1 MYIKLIISI
10 FFILFVLIGGVPNII
25 ENGLHSSD
33 IFLILIFTIPSIFL
47 MKSAINQY
55 HKNKS
60 NVEVPKEIEHTII
73 LNNKNKETLHTKS
86 YESDTKKQE
95 NIDIENFEAI
105 NETKIFDFDK
115 DYIDTE
121 MSINSFSN
129 KEDEFIVDNEITH
142 NKKNDNTYISN
153 DSVLDKE
160 MTKDNFNT
168 KKTIIS
174 DEEDLYEIC
183 KKFIIQA
190 QKASTSLL
198 QRKFRIGYNQS
209 AKIIEQLEMDGI
221 IGPQLGSRPREVLI
235 ESYCEENS
243 YNIHKNYNR
252 TFTEYRSNTNV
263 PVYTI
268 TSANN
273 NLKHFYYLI
282 KNNAPISKDDLKKYI
297 DMNEYQFEYS
307 LNILF
312 SNNAIYYHIN
322 DICINDNFKFVF
334 EFEYSEK
341 YEILSLIYDTN
352 KYKEFQNIK
361 TGIEFEYYLAE
372 LLKENKY
379 MTEVTPKS
387 NDYGADIIAIKDNI
401 KYAIQCKFYSN
412 PIGISA
418 VQEVL
423 GALKYYDSNIAIVA
437 TNSTFTSQAKELAK
451 KSNVILWDGNYIM
464 KTFILK
470 QES

>member
-1 MYIKLIISI
+1 LYIKLIISI

-190 QKASTSLL
+190 QKAST
-198 QRKFRIGYNQS
+198 
-209 AKIIEQLEMDGI
+209 
-221 IGPQLGSRPREVLI
+221 
-235 ESYCEENS
+235 
-243 YNIHKNYNR
+243 
-252 TFTEYRSNTNV
+252 
-263 PVYTI
+263 
-268 TSANN
+268 
-273 NLKHFYYLI
+273 
-282 KNNAPISKDDLKKYI
+282 
-297 DMNEYQFEYS
+297 
-307 LNILF
+307 
-312 SNNAIYYHIN
+312 
-322 DICINDNFKFVF
+322 
-334 EFEYSEK
+334 
-341 YEILSLIYDTN
+341 
-352 KYKEFQNIK
+352 
-361 TGIEFEYYLAE
+361 
-372 LLKENKY
+372 
-379 MTEVTPKS
+379 
-387 NDYGADIIAIKDNI
+387 
-401 KYAIQCKFYSN
+401 
-412 PIGISA
+412 
-418 VQEVL
+418 
-423 GALKYYDSNIAIVA
+423 
-437 TNSTFTSQAKELAK
+437 
-451 KSNVILWDGNYIM
+451 
-464 KTFILK
+464 
-470 QES
+470 